1 MWSQQPFII
10 VPFNAGWENAL
21 EAQRHFETRLGTG
34 MFPWCLVPLS
44 QCTNHLQ
51 SHTKQVPAQIVSNEE
66 AKKIILERS
75 VFDLVKN
82 TQFLELT
89 DSKLLGWY
97 LRLPAEDRKLIQD
110 EGGLL
115 QFLQKHPALD
125 VIRNFVCVKRPSLE
139 EGTQP
144 LSSAMSTDLNKSR
157 RPTYYGVTL
166 CKNCGISIPC
176 SAKTCRLCCLPTK
189 MPEEKLC
196 LSAQVK
202 GRGLLPAGLKEEL
215 TLPGEGPAD
224 GSLSTLAEESF
235 RSACDSA
242 AEGPP
247 AQQGAHGSPAH
258 ILSQLWEEEVESG
271 GGTVTVYKDPS
282 AQASF
287 ALDAQLE
294 QHGKTPQGIVGS
306 HRAESTGLEAETLP
320 EYCSFDTSYE
330 DCSDTSQSGGSSRS
344 GSDPA
349 ERGVAAD
356 SAPGRGGYEE
366 WSRGE
371 RADGFGPREDSRFGR
386 RSDEFHSVMEDAPL
400 EARGATRVS
409 TWTAALPGLEAG
421 PQPGSRGADR
431 TGPERASEPTSLDGS
446 MAVLYDS
453 RSVAESPQVTV
464 SQAVDVSGD
473 FRASYT
479 STRATEARWHVSA
492 RSCNTDPPHGTKNA
506 GVNTGRPLSARD
518 RGSQTTSAPT
528 AEKCVVTE
536 LRMADLDF
544 FTQEFIKLQHAQEEL
559 KEELKAK
566 FACGAG
572 RAAAGAGGGKGGA
585 CGCLSSQRAV
595 RAELRLLALQRAMCQ
610 QHCWRHY
617 YTSPEGD
624 GSILSME
631 APSENIS
638 SVLQHLEEDYGEMKR
653 KILSGVPLDELRPLT
668 VNSQKINSEAMYI
681 PSEIIKDHLSEEEAP
696 GAEQGGAQ
704 QVPPQDGGE
713 QEGEGESGGAPS
725 DRRTESVQ
733 TEQSEAPPE
742 VQPRAGGCKSRG
754 EDAPLPQQTLPPV
767 GPSGPHPVTLPGTHR
782 PGGSKDPDS
791 SEAWYDAEEEF
802 GPVPKGQKRSQE
814 EGAEE
819 GSDGTVNRGKKHL
832 NCFLCVTGLPSDV
845 TEDEV
850 RSCFRKYQ
858 VSEVSITTFS
868 KGFRVAMMTIGCPE
882 LAEVAV
888 REVNGRTFWGSVVK
902 VTRVCRPGNPL
913 PKQPGGRA
921 QSNRAGRVGNTQGPK
936 TSKSSTSVTVKP
948 LQQRLE
954 KLTNVQARP
963 TASGTCVPQHYGT
976 MGSFDTLMARLTQ
989 RHPEAGRERIVQAL
1003 VRLREQN
1010 QGLSGLPLKAIVD
1023 MTSDLLTRPPSPE
1036 VA

>member
-1 MWSQQPFII
+1 MHAALKDMWSQQPFII

-66 AKKIILERS
+66 AKKTILERS

-215 TLPGEGPAD
+215 NLPGEGPAD

-271 GGTVTVYKDPS
+271 SGTVTVYKDPS

-386 RSDEFHSVMEDAPL
+386 GSDEFHSVMEDAPP
-400 EARGATRVS
+400 EAEGCH
-409 TWTAALPGLEAG
+409 
-421 PQPGSRGADR
+421 
-431 TGPERASEPTSLDGS
+431 TGH

-572 RAAAGAGGGKGGA
+572 RAAAGAGGGKDVA

-696 GAEQGGAQ
+696 GAEQGG
-704 QVPPQDGGE
+704 
-713 QEGEGESGGAPS
+713 
-725 DRRTESVQ
+725 
-733 TEQSEAPPE
+733 
-742 VQPRAGGCKSRG
+742 
-754 EDAPLPQQTLPPV
+754 PQQTGELNLYRRGRARPPQRCSPERGAVRAEERTPPSLSRPSPV
-767 GPSGPHPVTLPGTHR
+767 GPPGPHPITLPGTHR

-802 GPVPKGQKRSQE
+802 GPAPKGQKRSQE

-819 GSDGTVNRGKKHL
+819 ASDGTVNRGKKHL